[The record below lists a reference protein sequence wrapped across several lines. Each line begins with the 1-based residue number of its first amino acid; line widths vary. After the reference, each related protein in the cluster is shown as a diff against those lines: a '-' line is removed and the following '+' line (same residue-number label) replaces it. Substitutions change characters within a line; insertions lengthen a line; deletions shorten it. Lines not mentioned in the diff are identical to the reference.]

1 MRFQRLSLVLIFAM
15 GAVCLLLLTLRAMS
29 VRSMFDNSALM
40 QDVWFQVTLFDTYL
54 GFLTVY
60 VWVAWKE
67 QTLLRR
73 SVWFVFVMSFGNMAI
88 SLYVLL
94 QLAKLPPGSSLS
106 EILTMRHEPG
116 DVSRRSDS

>member
-1 MRFQRLSLVLIFAM
+1 MRLQRLSLVLIFAM
-15 GAVCLLLLTLRAMS
+15 GAVCLLLLTLRATS

-40 QDVWFQVTLFDTYL
+40 QDVWFQVTLFDAYI

-67 QTLLRR
+67 QTLLRQ
-73 SVWFVFVMSFGNMAI
+73 SVWFVLAMTFGNMAI

-94 QLAKLPPGSSLS
+94 QLAKLPPGSCLS
-106 EILTMRHEPG
+106 ELLTMRHEPG
-116 DVSRRSDS
+116 DVSRRSES